1 MATPLQNLQS
11 MAAGGGG
18 LNPLPAPTQ
27 TSQVQQLLTTKAT
40 GRATGPTAAPKATNI
55 QEQIAL
61 NQARLQQQEL
71 QQAGREAGSALG
83 LQAAE
88 ADQQYQQSRAELDEK
103 QISSQE
109 QYQRQ
114 AEAVF
119 RDLARGTREI
129 DFQRDSAKA
138 EQVGFQ
144 LRLSNDRYVNNLKLE
159 GMRSR
164 LNSEIAFKE
173 ALTVSIFAEEEAL
186 YRSNLSF
193 KSMIDANDRAFNE
206 RLSEMDIELAIELA
220 SAEAK
225 GQAMSNTISGFT
237 QAFKGGVQAYSAYE
251 SPTTTTIGGQTFNPD
266 ALTEEE
272 VGQTRPWQQDAA
284 ATQSTEPGNMSRR
297 K

>member
-11 MAAGGGG
+11 MAAGGSSAA
-18 LNPLPAPTQ
+18 PLPAPTQ
-27 TSQVQQLLTTKAT
+27 TSQIQQLLTTKAT

-55 QEQIAL
+55 QEQMAIS
-61 NQARLQQQEL
+61 QARLQQQEL
-71 QQAGREAGSALG
+71 QQAGKEAGAKLG
-83 LQAAE
+83 LE
-88 ADQQYQQSRAELDEK
+88 AQEAQQQYQQSRAELDEK

-129 DFQRDSAKA
+129 DFQKDSAKA
-138 EQVGFQ
+138 EQLGFQ
-144 LRLSNDRYVNNLKLE
+144 LRLSNDQYVNNLKLE

-193 KSMIDANDRAFNE
+193 KSMIDANDRSFNE
-206 RLSEMDIELAIELA
+206 RLSEMDIELALELA
-220 SAEAK
+220 STEAK

-237 QAFKGGVQAYSAYE
+237 QVVKGGIQAYGSYDSGEFDSDYQAYK
-251 SPTTTTIGGQTFNPD
+251 SRQGSN
-266 ALTEEE
+266 ALSYDKYKEMNT
-272 VGQTRPWQQDAA
+272 
-284 ATQSTEPGNMSRR
+284 
-297 K
+297 

>member
-18 LNPLPAPTQ
+18 LAPLPAPTQ
-27 TSQVQQLLTTKAT
+27 TSQIQQLLTTKAT

-55 QEQIAL
+55 QEQMAI

-119 RDLARGTREI
+119 RDLSRGTREI

-138 EQVGFQ
+138 EQLGFQ
-144 LRLSNDRYVNNLKLE
+144 LRLSNDQYVNRLKME
-159 GMRSR
+159 GARSR
-164 LNSEIAFKE
+164 LNSDIAFKE

-193 KSMIDANDRAFNE
+193 KSMIDANDRSFNE
-206 RLSEMDIELAIELA
+206 RLSEMSIELALELA

-237 QAFKGGVQAYSAYE
+237 QVVKGGVQAYGSYDSGDFDE
-251 SPTTTTIGGQTFNPD
+251 GYQKYKSRQGGNAISYDQYK
-266 ALTEEE
+266 EM
-272 VGQTRPWQQDAA
+272 
-284 ATQSTEPGNMSRR
+284 GN
-297 K
+297 